1 MTLIK
6 TSILSAIAQIIRI
19 VSGFIVTKVIAV
31 YVGPSGLAVIGQLQN
46 LINIILIFSGDL
58 FKTATTKYTAE
69 YLNDSQK
76 KYILWSTTIKLILLL
91 NIFMF
96 CILFFFS
103 TEIVTLLLGSEE
115 YSYLFKI
122 LAFSIPF
129 FVFNTFLLSI
139 LNGHKQ
145 IKKYILLS
153 ILLSLVSLFL
163 VVLLSISYGLRGAL
177 IAYTTNQSIVF
188 FITFYIL
195 RNETWFKFKNFTQK
209 FNSIYLKKLFGFAL
223 ITLFAILAS
232 NLTLIVIRDFISTN
246 LSLESAGYWQG
257 IWVLSGVSLSL
268 ITMSLTTYF
277 LPTLSSLKNKDD
289 ISKELKKALI
299 LIIPIASLIS
309 LGMYLFRDFIIYIL
323 YTDDFLPMA
332 ELFLWQMIGNTIKVV
347 GWLYGYTLVAKAMV
361 KYTVGTEIV
370 FALIFIFLSMVLVT
384 KYGLVGVTYAFTI
397 NSILH
402 AVTMYII
409 YNYKI

>member
-19 VSGFIVTKVIAV
+19 VSGFVVTKVIAV
-31 YVGPSGLAVIGQLQN
+31 YIGPSGLAVIGQLQN
-46 LINIILIFSGDL
+46 FINIVLIFAGDL

-69 YLNDSQK
+69 YLDDSHK
-76 KYILWSTTIKLILLL
+76 KYNLWSTTIKLILLL
-91 NIFMF
+91 NIFIF
-96 CILFFFS
+96 CVLFFFS
-103 TEIVTLLLGSEE
+103 TEIVTFLLGNEK
-115 YSYLFKI
+115 YSYILKI

-139 LNGHKQ
+139 LNGHRQ
-145 IKKYILLS
+145 IQKYILLS

-163 VVLLSISYGLRGAL
+163 VVLLSVSHGLKGAL
-177 IAYTTNQSIVF
+177 IAYTTNQSVVF
-188 FITFYIL
+188 FITIYVI
-195 RNETWFKFKNFTQK
+195 RKETWFKFKNFTQK
-209 FNSIYLKKLFGFAL
+209 FNSIELKKLFGFAL

-232 NLTLIVIRDFISTN
+232 NLNLMVIRDFISTN
-246 LSLESAGYWQG
+246 ISLESAGYWQG
-257 IWVLSGVSLSL
+257 IWTLSGVSLSL

-277 LPTLSSLKNKDD
+277 LPTLSSLKNKND

-299 LIIPIASLIS
+299 LIIPIASFIS
-309 LGMYLFRDFIIYIL
+309 LCMYLFRDFIIYIL
-323 YTDDFLPMA
+323 YTDEFLPMA

-370 FALIFIFLSMVLVT
+370 FALSFIFLSMLLVT
-384 KYGLVGVTYAFTI
+384 QFGLIGVTYAFTI
-397 NSILH
+397 NSVLH
-402 AVTMYII
+402 AVTVYTI
-409 YNYKI
+409 YKYKV

>member
-19 VSGFIVTKVIAV
+19 ASGFVVTKIIAI

-46 LINIILIFSGDL
+46 FINIVLIFAGDL

-69 YLNDSQK
+69 YLDDSQK
-76 KYILWSTTIKLILLL
+76 KYNLWSTTIKLILLL
-91 NIFMF
+91 NIFIF
-96 CILFFFS
+96 CILFLFS
-103 TEIVTLLLGSEE
+103 TEIVTLLLGNDE
-115 YSYLFKI
+115 YSYVLNI

-153 ILLSLVSLFL
+153 ILLSFVSLFL
-163 VVLLSISYGLRGAL
+163 VVLLSVSYGLKGAL
-177 IAYTTNQSIVF
+177 IAYATNQSVVF

-209 FNSIYLKKLFGFAL
+209 FNSIDLKKLFGFAL

-232 NLTLIVIRDFISTN
+232 NVTLIIIRDFISTTI
-246 LSLESAGYWQG
+246 SLESAGHWQG
-257 IWVLSGVSLSL
+257 VWTLSGVSLSI

-299 LIIPIASLIS
+299 LIIPIASFIS
-309 LGMYLFRDFIIYIL
+309 LGMYLFRDFIIHIL
-323 YTDDFLPMA
+323 YTDEFLPMA
-332 ELFLWQMIGNTIKVV
+332 DLFLWQMIGNTIKVV

-370 FALIFIFLSMVLVT
+370 FALSFTFLSMLLVT
-384 KYGLVGVTYAFTI
+384 KFGLIGVTYAFTI
-397 NSILH
+397 NSVLH
-402 AVTMYII
+402 AVTI
-409 YNYKI
+409 YTIYKYKV